1 MAMQWLS
8 LGAIALIA
16 AAPAQAHA
24 AEERPPAATEQL
36 ERVFVGVP
44 TQLTLPPDLAVTHAD
59 SVTNRTHCDAVANVK
74 QSKGRRV
81 AMEHEGGDV
90 SCPSDPHVVGGPP
103 DEVMD
108 APKTSEHRGR

>member
-8 LGAIALIA
+8 LGAIALMTA
-16 AAPAQAHA
+16 AQAHA
-24 AEERPPAATEQL
+24 AEERPPAAVEQL

-44 TQLTLPPDLAVTHAD
+44 TQLTLPPDLAATPAG
-59 SVTNRTHCDAVANVK
+59 SATNRTHCDAVADVK

-81 AMEHEGGDV
+81 AVEHEGGDV

-103 DEVMD
+103 DEVTD
-108 APKTSEHRGR
+108 EPKTSEHRGH